1 MYSFEELRSAPPNK
15 LVAEVNNRLKSIGE
29 AGMLDRIPLALEA
42 QLFINELLRRDQ
54 DKQTDTIVRY
64 TRWMTINTAV
74 ITFMTLLILVLTAS
88 LVFK

>member
-64 TRWMTINTAV
+64 TRWMTIMTAV